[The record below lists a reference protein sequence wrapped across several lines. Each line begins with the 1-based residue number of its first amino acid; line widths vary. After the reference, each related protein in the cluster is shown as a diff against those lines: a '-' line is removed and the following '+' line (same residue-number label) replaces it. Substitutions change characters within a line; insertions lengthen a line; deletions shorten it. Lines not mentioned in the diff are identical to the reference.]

1 MKKILVPV
9 DFSGHTDIACTYAL
23 EIAGKGGAIIH
34 LFHTYSDQFIIADSS
49 FPDAIDM
56 STMYNE
62 ELLKEVF
69 HQSEK
74 KMEILQAR
82 LEEKVRK
89 SNRKDIEFKVTL
101 VGGEIE
107 SELNDLC
114 KEFQPDIVVMGT
126 RGTGKTL
133 NMWGRVSTHIINHS
147 KIPVLTVPNIKK
159 FRGFQKIMLAA
170 DLSGKNEALVRKIFS
185 IFSEFS
191 FHLSCIHFLIKE
203 DKSEE
208 NEKMERLRKTF
219 EKEEK
224 SGKISFKIVEVMDD
238 KQTIINQVIES
249 QSIDLIAF
257 QPHKHSL
264 FYNLFT
270 RKITKKNLQAT
281 NVPLLALPLC

>member
-1 MKKILVPV
+1 MKKILIPV
-9 DFSGHTDIACTYAL
+9 DFSGNTDIACSYAL
-23 EIAGKGGAIIH
+23 EIAGKGGAVIR

-74 KMEILQAR
+74 KMGILQAQ

-89 SNRKDIEFKVTL
+89 SNRNDIEFNVTL

-114 KEFQPDIVVMGT
+114 KEFQPDLIVMGT

-147 KIPVLTVPNIKK
+147 KIPVLTVPDIKK

-185 IFSEFS
+185 IFSDFH

-208 NEKMERLRKTF
+208 NEKMEILRKTF

-224 SGKISFKIVEVMDD
+224 SGKISFKIMEVMDD
-238 KQTIINQVIES
+238 KQTVINQVIES

-270 RKITKKNLQAT
+270 YKITKKNLQAA
-281 NVPLLALPLC
+281 NVPLLALPIC